1 MNSRAMQRPEHAR
14 RVKGQEWAEGP
25 TTPAL
30 NETMQAKISRA
41 QKALKYYFY
50 DIIIDRN

>member
-14 RVKGQEWAEGP
+14 RVKGREWTEGP

-30 NETMQAKISRA
+30 NETLQAKISRA
-41 QKALKYYFY
+41 SKYL
-50 DIIIDRN
+50 NGE